1 MRNPA
6 PLSRRQLLW
15 LALACSSPAA
25 LATAAPA
32 AVRALRQKAYP
43 VARPTRAVLQDIARA
58 GDRLVAVGE
67 RGLVIRS
74 DDAGRTWLQCEVP
87 VSCTLTSVRFTDA
100 RSGWAVG
107 NMGVV
112 LQTTDGGEHWTKRL
126 DGQQAADLVLQAAR
140 SPRDAATQAIAQDE
154 ADRLVE
160 MAEQLVAE
168 GADKPLLALGSAPDG
183 SLLAVGAYGLAVAVQ
198 GGAAWRSYMQHLP
211 NPEGFTFYGVAERG
225 DERWLHGEQG
235 LLLRSA
241 ARGEP
246 FRPETSP
253 STGSLFGSLV
263 LRSGAVLLLGLRGKA
278 WRSAAPG
285 AAWQPLQTPVDAAL
299 LAGAELADGS
309 VVLVGA
315 AGQALLSR
323 DGGQSFRPLSL
334 PQRFPF
340 TGVAQAADGSLLLV
354 GMRGLL
360 RLAPDEFK
368 VAAAGGPPPAATS
381 QAR

>member
-1 MRNPA
+1 MRNPV
-6 PLSRRQLLW
+6 PLSRRQLLL
-15 LALACSSPAA
+15 LALACSSPVA
-25 LATAAPA
+25 LAATVAPA
-32 AVRALRQKAYP
+32 SVRALRQKAYP

-74 DDAGRTWLQCEVP
+74 DDAGRTWVQCEVP

-112 LQTTDGGEHWTKRL
+112 LQTSDGGEHWTKRL
-126 DGQQAADLVLQAAR
+126 DGQQAANLVLQAAR
-140 SPRDAATQAIAQDE
+140 SRRDAVTQATAHDE

-160 MAEQLVAE
+160 LAEQLVAE

-198 GGAAWRSYMQHLP
+198 GGAAWRSYVQQLP
-211 NPEGFTFYGVAERG
+211 NPEGYTLYGVAERG
-225 DERWLHGEQG
+225 EERWLYGEQG

-278 WRSAAPG
+278 WRSTALG
-285 AAWQPLQTPVDAAL
+285 VAWQPLQTPVDAAL
-299 LAGAELADGS
+299 LSGAELADGS

-315 AGQALLSR
+315 AGQTLLSG

-340 TGVAQAADGSLLLV
+340 TGVVQAADESLLLV

-360 RLAPDEFK
+360 RLPPNEFK
-368 VAAAGGPPPAATS
+368 AAAAS
-381 QAR
+381 